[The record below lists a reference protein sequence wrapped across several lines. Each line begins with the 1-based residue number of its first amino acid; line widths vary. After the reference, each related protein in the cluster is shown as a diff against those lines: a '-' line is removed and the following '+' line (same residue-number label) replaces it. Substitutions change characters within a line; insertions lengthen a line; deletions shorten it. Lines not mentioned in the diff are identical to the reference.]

1 MLDQTK
7 SRFLLLGIAVVGMGI
22 ILGTALWLKL
32 APHSR
37 LVMEQS
43 DSSNGMKQYG
53 SVPEFTLTERDG
65 SLVSLQQL
73 RGKIWVADFIYTN
86 CTDTCPLQST
96 MVAKLQ
102 QEYATK
108 PDFQLVSFTVD
119 PERDTPQALTTY
131 ATKYQ
136 ADGKRWY
143 FLTGQR
149 DRIVRLVE
157 EGFHL
162 AVATFPSDTDPSGV
176 IGHSP
181 RFVLVDKDAHIRG
194 YYDSRES
201 EALVRL
207 KNDID
212 SLLKG

>member
-1 MLDQTK
+1 MFDSTK
-7 SRFLLLGIAVVGMGI
+7 TRFLLLGIAVVGLGV

-37 LVMEQS
+37 LAIEQT
-43 DSSNGMKQYG
+43 DSANGGKQYG
-53 SVPEFTLTERDG
+53 SVPEFALTERDG
-65 SLVSLQQL
+65 SIVSLQQL
-73 RGKIWVADFIYTN
+73 RGKIWVADFIYTS
-86 CTDTCPLQST
+86 CTDTCPLQSA
-96 MVAKLQ
+96 MMAKLQ

-108 PDFQLVSFTVD
+108 PHFQLVSFTVD
-119 PERDTPQALTTY
+119 PERDTPQALTSY
-131 ATKYQ
+131 ATKFQ

-162 AVATFPSDTDPSGV
+162 AVATVSSDADPAGI

-181 RFVLVDKDAHIRG
+181 RFVLVDKDARIRG
-194 YYDSRES
+194 YYDSQES
-201 EALVRL
+201 EAFARL

-212 SLLKG
+212 SLVKG

>member
-1 MLDQTK
+1 MFDSTK
-7 SRFLLLGIAVVGMGI
+7 TRFLLLGIAVVGLGV

-37 LVMEQS
+37 LAIEQT
-43 DSSNGMKQYG
+43 DSANGGKQYG
-53 SVPEFTLTERDG
+53 SVPEFALTERDG
-65 SLVSLQQL
+65 SIVSLQQL
-73 RGKIWVADFIYTN
+73 RGKIWVADFIYTS
-86 CTDTCPLQST
+86 CTDTCPLQSA
-96 MVAKLQ
+96 MMAKLQ

-119 PERDTPQALTTY
+119 PERDTPQALTSY
-131 ATKYQ
+131 ATKFQ

-162 AVATFPSDTDPSGV
+162 AVATVSSDADPAGI

-181 RFVLVDKDAHIRG
+181 RFVLVDKDARIRG
-194 YYDSRES
+194 YYDSQES
-201 EALVRL
+201 EAFARL

-212 SLLKG
+212 SLVKG

>member
-1 MLDQTK
+1 MFDSTK
-7 SRFLLLGIAVVGMGI
+7 TRFLLLGIAVVGLGV

-37 LVMEQS
+37 LAIEQT
-43 DSSNGMKQYG
+43 DSANGGKQYG
-53 SVPEFTLTERDG
+53 SVPEFALTERDG
-65 SLVSLQQL
+65 SIVSLQQL
-73 RGKIWVADFIYTN
+73 RGKIWVADFIYTS
-86 CTDTCPLQST
+86 CTDTCPLQSAI
-96 MVAKLQ
+96 MAKLQ
-102 QEYATK
+102 QEYAAK

-119 PERDTPQALTTY
+119 PERDTPQALTSY
-131 ATKYQ
+131 ATKFQ

-143 FLTGQR
+143 FLTRQR

-162 AVATFPSDTDPSGV
+162 AVATVSSDADPAGI

-181 RFVLVDKDAHIRG
+181 RFVLVDKDARIRG
-194 YYDSRES
+194 YYDSQES
-201 EALVRL
+201 EAFARL

-212 SLLKG
+212 SLVKG

>member
-1 MLDQTK
+1 MFDNAKT
-7 SRFLLLGIAVVGMGI
+7 RFLLLGIAVVALGV

-32 APHSR
+32 TPHSR
-37 LVMEQS
+37 LALEQT
-43 DSSNGMKQYG
+43 DSSDGIKQYG

-65 SLVSLQQL
+65 SIVSLQQL
-73 RGKIWVADFIYTN
+73 QGKIWVADFIYTS
-86 CTDTCPLQST
+86 CTDTCPLQSA
-96 MVAKLQ
+96 MMAKLQ
-102 QEYATK
+102 QQYAAN

-119 PERDTPQALTTY
+119 PERDTPQALTSY
-131 ATKYQ
+131 ASKFQ

-162 AVATFPSDTDPSGV
+162 AVATFSNDADPAGV

-201 EALVRL
+201 EAFVRL
-207 KNDID
+207 KHDID
-212 SLLKG
+212 SLVRG

>member
-7 SRFLLLGIAVVGMGI
+7 SRFLLLGIAVVGVGI

-37 LVMEQS
+37 LVIEQS
-43 DSSNGMKQYG
+43 DSSNGIKQYG

-73 RGKIWVADFIYTN
+73 RGKIWVADFIYTS
-86 CTDTCPLQST
+86 CTDTCPLQSA
-96 MVAKLQ
+96 MMAKLQ

-201 EALVRL
+201 EAFVRL